1 MKPKKNPGK
10 KNTVPGSQFE
20 QPLLEFSG
28 ACAGC
33 GETPYVK
40 LLTQMFGDRMMIAN
54 ATGCSS
60 IWGASAPATPYT
72 VNDKGHGPAWGN
84 SLLEDNAEYG
94 YGMYLAN
101 QTMRKALNNK
111 VTKALREEAMS
122 ETLREALIDWQTQMD
137 VSEDTRERA
146 EALQLALLSEMEG
159 NEALES
165 IYNDRELF
173 IKRSQWMLGGDGWAY
188 DIGFGGID
196 HVLASGEDV
205 NIFVMDNEVY
215 SNTGGQSSKATPTA
229 AIAKFASGGK
239 SVGKKDLGIMAMS
252 YGNIYVAQIA
262 MGANKRQTLK
272 AIEEAEAYPG
282 PSLIIAYTPCINHGI
297 SSGMKTMLSET
308 QKAVE
313 CGYWSLYRYNP
324 ALEEKGKNPMTMD
337 YKKVDFDQFEDF
349 LKRETRY
356 SALYKANPDVA
367 TKLSEKTRL
376 DAEKR
381 FKRYATMAGLDLEK
395 IWKKKEATED
405 VKAPVDDERAARKA
419 AREARRLARE
429 QGK

>member
-1 MKPKKNPGK
+1 
-10 KNTVPGSQFE
+10 
-20 QPLLEFSG
+20 
-28 ACAGC
+28 
-33 GETPYVK
+33 
-40 LLTQMFGDRMMIAN
+40 
-54 ATGCSS
+54 
-60 IWGASAPATPYT
+60 ASAPATPYT

-229 AIAKFASGGK
+229 
-239 SVGKKDLGIMAMS
+239 
-252 YGNIYVAQIA
+252 
-262 MGANKRQTLK
+262 
-272 AIEEAEAYPG
+272 
-282 PSLIIAYTPCINHGI
+282 
-297 SSGMKTMLSET
+297 
-308 QKAVE
+308 
-313 CGYWSLYRYNP
+313 
-324 ALEEKGKNPMTMD
+324 
-337 YKKVDFDQFEDF
+337 
-349 LKRETRY
+349 
-356 SALYKANPDVA
+356 
-367 TKLSEKTRL
+367 
-376 DAEKR
+376 
-381 FKRYATMAGLDLEK
+381 
-395 IWKKKEATED
+395 
-405 VKAPVDDERAARKA
+405 
-419 AREARRLARE
+419 
-429 QGK
+429 

>member
-1 MKPKKNPGK
+1 M
-10 KNTVPGSQFE
+10 
-20 QPLLEFSG
+20 
-28 ACAGC
+28 
-33 GETPYVK
+33 
-40 LLTQMFGDRMMIAN
+40 
-54 ATGCSS
+54 
-60 IWGASAPATPYT
+60 
-72 VNDKGHGPAWGN
+72 GN

-101 QTMRKALNNK
+101 QTMRKALSNK
-111 VTKALREEAMS
+111 VSKALTE
-122 ETLREALIDWQTQMD
+122 ETLSANLRDALVDWQTNMA

-146 EALQLALLSEMEG
+146 EQLQLALLSEMQG
-159 NEALES
+159 NVILES

-262 MGANKRQTLK
+262 MGASKRQTLK

-297 SSGMKTMLSET
+297 SSGMKTMLTET

-324 ALEEKGKNPMTMD
+324 ALEANGKNPMIMD
-337 YKKVDFDQFEDF
+337 FKKVNFDQFEDF

-356 SALYKANPDVA
+356 SALYKANPEVA
-367 TKLSEKTRL
+367 SKLSEKTRS

-381 FKRYATMAGLDLEK
+381 FKRYAVMAGLDLEK
-395 IWKKKEATED
+395 ILKKKELTETSD
-405 VKAPVDDERAARKA
+405 APPVDDERAARKA

-429 QGK
+429 QEK

>member
-1 MKPKKNPGK
+1 MG
-10 KNTVPGSQFE
+10 QF
-20 QPLLEFSG
+20 
-28 ACAGC
+28 
-33 GETPYVK
+33 
-40 LLTQMFGDRMMIAN
+40 
-54 ATGCSS
+54 
-60 IWGASAPATPYT
+60 
-72 VNDKGHGPAWGN
+72 
-84 SLLEDNAEYG
+84 LLEDNAEYG

-159 NEALES
+159 NAALES

-239 SVGKKDLGIMAMS
+239 SVGKK
-252 YGNIYVAQIA
+252 
-262 MGANKRQTLK
+262 TLV
-272 AIEEAEAYPG
+272 
-282 PSLIIAYTPCINHGI
+282 L
-297 SSGMKTMLSET
+297 
-308 QKAVE
+308 
-313 CGYWSLYRYNP
+313 WR
-324 ALEEKGKNPMTMD
+324 
-337 YKKVDFDQFEDF
+337 
-349 LKRETRY
+349 
-356 SALYKANPDVA
+356 
-367 TKLSEKTRL
+367 
-376 DAEKR
+376 
-381 FKRYATMAGLDLEK
+381 
-395 IWKKKEATED
+395 
-405 VKAPVDDERAARKA
+405 
-419 AREARRLARE
+419 
-429 QGK
+429 

>member
-1 MKPKKNPGK
+1 PKKNPGK

-122 ETLREALIDWQTQMD
+122 ETLREALVDWQLQMD

-146 EALQLALLSEMEG
+146 EALQLALLSEMEDSA
-159 NEALES
+159 ALES

-205 NIFVMDNEVY
+205 
-215 SNTGGQSSKATPTA
+215 
-229 AIAKFASGGK
+229 
-239 SVGKKDLGIMAMS
+239 
-252 YGNIYVAQIA
+252 
-262 MGANKRQTLK
+262 
-272 AIEEAEAYPG
+272 
-282 PSLIIAYTPCINHGI
+282 
-297 SSGMKTMLSET
+297 
-308 QKAVE
+308 
-313 CGYWSLYRYNP
+313 
-324 ALEEKGKNPMTMD
+324 
-337 YKKVDFDQFEDF
+337 
-349 LKRETRY
+349 
-356 SALYKANPDVA
+356 
-367 TKLSEKTRL
+367 
-376 DAEKR
+376 
-381 FKRYATMAGLDLEK
+381 
-395 IWKKKEATED
+395 
-405 VKAPVDDERAARKA
+405 
-419 AREARRLARE
+419 
-429 QGK
+429 

>member
-1 MKPKKNPGK
+1 MG
-10 KNTVPGSQFE
+10 QF
-20 QPLLEFSG
+20 P
-28 ACAGC
+28 
-33 GETPYVK
+33 
-40 LLTQMFGDRMMIAN
+40 
-54 ATGCSS
+54 
-60 IWGASAPATPYT
+60 
-72 VNDKGHGPAWGN
+72 
-84 SLLEDNAEYG
+84 LEDNAEYG

-159 NEALES
+159 NAALES

-239 SVGKKDLGIMAMS
+239 SVGKK
-252 YGNIYVAQIA
+252 
-262 MGANKRQTLK
+262 TLV
-272 AIEEAEAYPG
+272 
-282 PSLIIAYTPCINHGI
+282 L
-297 SSGMKTMLSET
+297 
-308 QKAVE
+308 
-313 CGYWSLYRYNP
+313 WR
-324 ALEEKGKNPMTMD
+324 
-337 YKKVDFDQFEDF
+337 
-349 LKRETRY
+349 
-356 SALYKANPDVA
+356 
-367 TKLSEKTRL
+367 
-376 DAEKR
+376 
-381 FKRYATMAGLDLEK
+381 
-395 IWKKKEATED
+395 
-405 VKAPVDDERAARKA
+405 
-419 AREARRLARE
+419 
-429 QGK
+429 